1 MKKANLPDKSGKK
14 KKLIYVEECKI
25 TRKKC
30 QFMRRNRTNS
40 LKKFI
45 SKKKSWVQGKGNC
58 ILIRKQK
65 QIDKKLCH
73 IYEKISGKNRRRKL
87 SFLNFERIRALF

>member
-1 MKKANLPDKSGKK
+1 
-14 KKLIYVEECKI
+14 
-25 TRKKC
+25 
-30 QFMRRNRTNS
+30 MRRKRTNS
-40 LKKFI
+40 FKKWHI
-45 SKKKSWVQGKGNC
+45 YKLKKSWVQGKGNC

-65 QIDKKLCH
+65 QIDEKLCH

>member
-1 MKKANLPDKSGKK
+1 
-14 KKLIYVEECKI
+14 
-25 TRKKC
+25 
-30 QFMRRNRTNS
+30 MRRNRTNS
-40 LKKFI
+40 LKKII

-65 QIDKKLCH
+65 QIDEKLCH